1 MAAPDVGM
9 YHVVIGVDD
18 NEERALACA
27 RAAADLPGEPSDKRV
42 TIIHSFT
49 DNPSGASATQM
60 GSVREAA
67 SLLEERGVEVRVT
80 ESSGDPAEQI
90 LDAAEEADADLVVVA
105 GRKRSPTGKALF
117 GSVTQS
123 VILNADRPVMVAGD
137 LES

>member
-1 MAAPDVGM
+1 M
-9 YHVVIGVDD
+9 YHVVMGVDD
-18 NEERALACA
+18 NEERAVACA
-27 RAAADLPGEPSDKRV
+27 RAVADLPGAESGARV

-49 DNPSGASATQM
+49 DNPSGASASQI
-60 GSVREAA
+60 GSVREATEF
-67 SLLEERGVEVRVT
+67 LEEHGIDVDVT

-90 LDAAEEADADLVVVA
+90 LDVATAEDANLIVVA

-137 LES
+137 TEN